1 MMRKPPVP
9 LRDRG
14 FLFLSF
20 GQVPRMDSDFDHS
33 GGGMDDVFC
42 CFEFAAVFLQSGLN
56 PFCLFMIYT
65 RIPLDIKAFSDG
77 IPLQKSILFCISRT
91 GPILDPYT
99 QYIGGCH
106 RKISPFAENFESP
119 KNAKSVTKKY
129 TFLYFPHNA

>member
-56 PFCLFMIYT
+56 PFCLFMIYA
-65 RIPLDIKAFSDG
+65 RIPLDIKVFSGG
-77 IPLQKSILFCISRT
+77 IPLQKSIPFCNGFRVFRTFKIFCERTYFPMTTADILSVGAKDWPCSR
-91 GPILDPYT
+91 
-99 QYIGGCH
+99 
-106 RKISPFAENFESP
+106 N
-119 KNAKSVTKKY
+119 TKKY
-129 TFLYFPHNA
+129 TFL